1 MLISISKAQC
11 TDGTCD
17 CHCTCC
23 ILCGFPFDNYCE
35 FCEPG
40 WGGAINNRC
49 QRSKKNSLFYSKD
62 FVTQYFT
69 IDYNSFKL
77 IVQ

>member
-23 ILCGFPFDNYCE
+23 RFCGIFRDSFCDVCE
-35 FCEPG
+35 AG

-49 QRSKKNSLFYSKD
+49 QRSKKNSSFYSKD
-62 FVTQYFT
+62 FVKQYFT